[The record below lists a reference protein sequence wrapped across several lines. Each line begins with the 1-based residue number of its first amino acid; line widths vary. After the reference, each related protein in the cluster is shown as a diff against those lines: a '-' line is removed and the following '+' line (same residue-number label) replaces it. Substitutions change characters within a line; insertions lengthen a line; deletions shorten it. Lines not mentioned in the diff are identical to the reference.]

1 MTIKF
6 AISKC
11 KTKAAYSAKL
21 RQKGKLNLNKIKDQ
35 FEVVME
41 TPILVVIKT
50 QVGDV
55 IVHNHGELLFKN
67 CYDLELMEKIT
78 KRIYSIGFEK

>member
-6 AISKC
+6 SLAKC

-21 RQKGKLNLNKIKDQ
+21 QQKGKLNLKKIKEN

-41 TPILVVIKT
+41 TPILLVIKT
-50 QVGDV
+50 EAGEV
-55 IVHNHGELLFKN
+55 IVHSHGEILFKG
-67 CYDLELMEKIT
+67 CKDVELMEEISKTIYNLSIT
-78 KRIYSIGFEK
+78 